1 MSVIETPFG
10 FLEVGKEGNGANAA
24 QSGQTGFCVA
34 PERLDA
40 IDMAAPPGEFVG
52 AVMNPVMFVAFENQ
66 AVVSAP
72 SIGKDDAFVDRR
84 GMSLNHLEEFSFRTI
99 GQGGE
104 QMTLPPLLRRPTTG
118 IFLAAPRPR
127 MPRTLLGPK

>member
-24 QSGQTGFCVA
+24 QSGQAAFGVA

-40 IDMAAPPGEFVG
+40 IDVAAPPGELIG
-52 AVMNPVMFVAFENQ
+52 AVMNPIMFVAFENQ

-72 SIGKDDAFVDRR
+72 SIGKDDAFIDRGDR
-84 GMSLNHLEEFSFRTI
+84 PLNHLEEFSFRTI
-99 GQGGE
+99 GQGG
-104 QMTLPPLLRRPTTG
+104 QMTLQPLLRRPTTG

>member
-24 QSGQTGFCVA
+24 QSGQAGFGVA

-72 SIGKDDAFVDRR
+72 SIGKDDAFIDRGDR
-84 GMSLNHLEEFSFRTI
+84 PLNHLEEFSFRTI
-99 GQGGE
+99 GQGG
-104 QMTLPPLLRRPTTG
+104 QMTLQPLLRRPITG